1 MGLKGHARISDGV
14 MALNTIG
21 ICIGASTITM
31 AVVKKD
37 SKGLE
42 IAESRSVAHEGN
54 PREVLKKLFSEPSI
68 RSADRIA
75 VTGRKLR
82 HLLKAT
88 TLSEPEAIEAVYG
101 YYSSKGNRAQV
112 VVSAGGETFMVYR
125 LDRKGRIVDVYTG
138 NKCASGTGE
147 FFLQQ
152 LKRMDLSVDEAV
164 AVADRKNSYKVAG
177 RCSVFCKSDCTHA
190 LNKGASKESVVA
202 GLCEM
207 MAGKITELLKSLEDQ
222 QVMVVGGSSS
232 NSVMIGFLKDS
243 GLSVAVPEHGRCAEA
258 LGAALWAQENET
270 DPIDF
275 EKDLFTDSD
284 QGFTYLTPLN
294 LHSHMVDFKEQE
306 RGVPVSGDVCVVGLD
321 VGSTTTKAVLM
332 RRSDCAI
339 LASCYLRTNG
349 DPIGAAK
356 RCYAEIVTQTSVPV
370 TVVGLGVTGSGRQ
383 IAGLHALT
391 PAVINEII
399 AHAKAAAYFDPK
411 VDTIFEIGGQDAK
424 YTFLTNGVAS
434 DYAMNEACSA
444 GTGSFLEEAA
454 MESLNLATEAI
465 GDFAMKG
472 LCPPNFN
479 DQCAAFIGSD
489 IKTAIQSGLE
499 KHDIA
504 AGLVYSI
511 CLNYMNR
518 VKGNR
523 ALGRK
528 IFMQGGVCYNK
539 AVPMAMAALTGK
551 EIIVPPEPGLMGAY
565 GVALE
570 TKGKLDSGILE
581 EMEFN
586 LAELAGRTVS
596 YESSFVCNGGKE
608 GCDRKCTINRIR
620 IMEKAYPFGGAC
632 NKYYNLLKRQ
642 PEVDIEAFE
651 LVALR
656 EKLVFETF
664 GIRRLMES
672 AVVNGLRV
680 GINRSL
686 MTNTLFPLYHGFF
699 KSLGYEVVLSDGV
712 DPDGCDRRGAAFC
725 YPVELAHG
733 TFQNLLDKKPD
744 ILFMPHIKAMP
755 VPGGD
760 PARVT
765 CPFVQAEPYY
775 LKAAFQEMKQL
786 KFLSPVMDFALGYE
800 AGRDVFVEV
809 AVDLGHSSEDGR
821 RAFEIGL
828 AAQAALLQEFSRI
841 GKRVLEEVEANSSE
855 VAIVVFGRPYNAFCQ
870 LGNMSIPRKFV
881 SRGFRVIPQDF
892 LPLEPELSLSNMYWA
907 MGQTIMKAA
916 RYTERH
922 PQLFGAYIT
931 NFSCGP
937 DSFLLNYFRDVMGS
951 KPSLTLELDS
961 HSADAGIDTRI
972 EAFIDVVGSYLEINK
987 GSVVAEER
995 AFCPARVE
1003 MENGNA
1009 VVVDSEMNRL
1019 PLKSPRVRVLMPT
1032 MGDLGARLLAASLRS
1047 VGVQAEALP
1056 APGEKELKLGRGYAS
1071 CKECLPLILT
1081 VGSLLRYVEES
1092 WDHQE
1097 VLVYFMPE
1105 TSGPCRFGQYSVMMQ
1120 ELIGKLSLSNIALL
1134 SLSSENSYA
1143 GFGTRFALRAW
1154 QSVIISD
1161 VMEEIYSALLALS
1174 VDTESALEIYKRAEE
1189 ELCTS
1194 MERDSWNGLK
1204 KALQKTSIALRGIP
1218 RKGELS
1224 QLPSIALIGEIYVRR
1239 DNFSRKNL
1247 VERLSLNGFWVRTA
1261 PVTEWLHYCDYIVKN
1276 SLVVKAH
1283 WKDRVRVTI
1292 QEFFKNPFETKI
1304 KGLLEG
1310 SDFYIS
1316 HTADVAHMI
1325 ESVQGLVSP
1334 RLTGE
1339 TVLTVGAALTEIIEH
1354 VDGVLA
1360 LGPFGCMPARISE
1373 AIITEQLNKQKSEIA
1388 LEKHLVD
1395 RVMAHHPAL
1404 PFLSIETDGSAFPQ
1418 VIESR
1423 LESFCLQVG
1432 RVHETVNRIRREIG

>member
-1 MGLKGHARISDGV
+1 MK
-14 MALNTIG
+14 TIG
-21 ICIGASTITM
+21 ICIGASTITLASVTGGPTGQ
-31 AVVKKD
+31 AVTD
-37 SKGLE
+37 
-42 IAESRSVAHEGN
+42 SRSIPHEGN
-54 PREVLKKLFSEPSI
+54 PRAVLAALFQESTI

-88 TLSEPEAIEAVYG
+88 TLSEPEALETA
-101 YYSSKGNRAQV
+101 YSHYSAQGNRAQV

-125 LDRKGRIVDVYTG
+125 LDAVGRIIDVYTG

-152 LKRMDLSVDEAV
+152 LKRMDLTVEEAV

-207 MAGKITELLKSLEDQ
+207 MAGKITELLRSVEDQ
-222 QVMVVGGSSS
+222 HVMVVGGSSA
-232 NSVMIGFLKDS
+232 NSVMIGFLRDS
-243 GLSVAVPEHGRCAEA
+243 GLGVVVPEHGRCAEA
-258 LGAALWAQENET
+258 LGAALWAQANET
-270 DPIDF
+270 EAIDF
-275 EKDLFTDSD
+275 DEALFSDAD
-284 QGFTYLTPLN
+284 QGFTYLEPLKD
-294 LHSHMVDFKEQE
+294 HVHRVSFKSQE
-306 RGVPVSGDVCVVGLD
+306 RGTAAPGDVCLVGLD

-332 RRSDCAI
+332 RQEDRVI

-349 DPIGAAK
+349 DPIGASR
-356 RCYAEIVTQTSVPV
+356 RCYAAIAEQVTVPV
-370 TVVGLGVTGSGRQ
+370 SIVGLGVTGSGRQ

-391 PAVINEII
+391 PAIINEII
-399 AHAKAAAYFDPK
+399 AHATAAAYFDPE
-411 VDTIFEIGGQDAK
+411 VDTLFEIGGQDAK
-424 YTFLTNGVAS
+424 YTYLTNGVAS

-465 GDFAMKG
+465 GDYAMAG
-472 LCPPNFN
+472 TRPPNFN

-523 ALGRK
+523 AVGRK
-528 IFMQGGVCYNK
+528 IFMQGGVCYNQ
-539 AVPMAMAALTGK
+539 AVPIAMAALTGK

-570 TKGKLDSGILE
+570 TGNKLELGLLE
-581 EMEFN
+581 PMTFN
-586 LAELAGRTVS
+586 LSELSGREVA
-596 YESSFVCNGGKE
+596 YQQPFVCKGGKE
-608 GCDRKCTINRIR
+608 ACDRKCSISMIR
-620 IMEKAYPFGGAC
+620 IKEQVYPFGGAC
-632 NKYYNLLKRQ
+632 NKYYNLLKHQ
-642 PEVDIEAFE
+642 PEVDVADLD

-656 EKLVFETF
+656 EKMIFETY
-664 GIRRLMES
+664 GIQWE
-672 AVVNGLRV
+672 AAAAPATGKTV
-680 GINRSL
+680 GINNSL
-686 MTNTLFPLYHGFF
+686 MTNNLFPLYHGFF
-699 KSLGYEVVLSDGV
+699 KSLGYAVVLSDAV
-712 DPDGCDRRGAAFC
+712 DPDGCERRGSAFC

-733 TFQNLLDKKPD
+733 TLQNLLDKKPD
-744 ILFMPHIKAMP
+744 FLFMPHIKAMP

-775 LKAAFQEMKQL
+775 LKAAFDEL
-786 KFLSPVMDFALGYE
+786 KALTVLSPVLDFSLGME
-800 AGRDVFVEV
+800 AGQATFVEM
-809 AVDLGHSSEDGR
+809 ARSLGHDAAVGR
-821 RAFEIGL
+821 KAFENGCR
-828 AAQAALLQEFSRI
+828 AQAALQAEFSDI
-841 GKRVLEEVEANSSE
+841 GTRVLADLATHPTENA
-855 VAIVVFGRPYNAFCQ
+855 VVLFGRPYNAFCK
-870 LGNMSIPRKFV
+870 LGNMGIPRKFA
-881 SRGFRVIPQDF
+881 SRGFRIIPQDF
-892 LPLEPELSLSNMYWA
+892 LPLEPETSQSNMYWA
-907 MGQTIMKAA
+907 MGQTILKAA
-916 RYTERH
+916 RYTQRH
-922 PQLFGAYIT
+922 PQLFGAYVT

-937 DSFLLNYFRDVMGS
+937 DSFLLNYFRDIMGA

-972 EAFIDVVGSYLEINK
+972 EAFIDVMRSYLEINK
-987 GSVVAEER
+987 NAVPAVKPPFR
-995 AFCPARVE
+995 AARVE
-1003 MENGNA
+1003 MEAGKA
-1009 VVVDSEMNRL
+1009 VVVDSEGTRL
-1019 PLKSPRVRVLMPT
+1019 PLDSPRVRVLLPS
-1032 MGDLGARLLAASLRS
+1032 MGDLGARVLAASLRH
-1047 VGVQAEALP
+1047 VGVKASALP
-1056 APGEKELKLGRGYAS
+1056 APAEKELKLGRGYAS

-1081 VGSLLRYVEES
+1081 VGSLIRYVEES
-1092 WDHQE
+1092 WDPQE

-1105 TSGPCRFGQYSVMMQ
+1105 TSGPCRFGQYNVMMQ
-1120 ELIGKLSLSNIALL
+1120 ELVEKLALSNVALL

-1161 VMEEIYSALLALS
+1161 VMEEIYSAVLALAVDPEAALITYRQVEESLCIS
-1174 VDTESALEIYKRAEE
+1174 VEQ
-1189 ELCTS
+1189 
-1194 MERDSWNGLK
+1194 DSWNGLK
-1204 KALQKTSIALRGIP
+1204 ETLRRRADTLRSIP
-1218 RKGELS
+1218 KKGELAD
-1224 QLPSIALIGEIYVRR
+1224 LPSIALIGEIYVRR
-1239 DNFSRKNL
+1239 DSFSRKNL

-1261 PVTEWLHYCDYIVKN
+1261 PIAEWLHYCDYIVKN
-1276 SLVVKAH
+1276 SLVVKSR
-1283 WKDRVRVTI
+1283 WQDRVRVTV
-1292 QEFFKNPFETKI
+1292 QAFFKNPYETRI
-1304 KGLLEG
+1304 KALLGESGL
-1310 SDFYIS
+1310 YIP
-1316 HTADVAHMI
+1316 HTVDVAHMI
-1325 ESVQGLVSP
+1325 ESVQNLVSP

-1339 TVLTVGAALTEIIEH
+1339 TILTVGAALTEIVET

-1373 AIITEQLNKQKSEIA
+1373 AIITERLSERKSAIA
-1388 LEKHLVD
+1388 LEKELVD
-1395 RVMAHHPAL
+1395 KVMDHHPAL

-1432 RVHETVNRIRREIG
+1432 RVHETVKRVRREIG

>member
-1 MGLKGHARISDGV
+1 MK
-14 MALNTIG
+14 TIG
-21 ICIGASTITM
+21 ICIGASTITLA
-31 AVVKKD
+31 AVI
-37 SKGLE
+37 KGPNGSE
-42 IAESRSVAHEGN
+42 IAESRSIPHEGN
-54 PREVLKKLFSEPSI
+54 PREALDRLFQDNAV
-68 RSADRIA
+68 RSADRVA

-88 TLSEPEAIEAVYG
+88 TLSEPEAIEMAYS
-101 YYSSKGNRAQV
+101 YYSAQGSRAEV

-125 LDRKGRIVDVYTG
+125 LDRNGRIIDVYTG

-164 AVADRKNSYKVAG
+164 ALADRKNSYKVAG

-207 MAGKITELLKSLEDQ
+207 MAGKITELLKSVEDQ
-222 QVMVVGGSSS
+222 QVMVVGGSSA

-243 GLSVAVPEHGRCAEA
+243 GLEVAVPEHGRCAEA
-258 LGAALWAQENET
+258 LGAALWAQENATES
-270 DPIDF
+270 IDF
-275 EKDLFTDSD
+275 DQDLFSDSG
-284 QGFTYLTPLN
+284 QGFTYLDPLSA
-294 LHSHMVDFKEQE
+294 HAHRVSFKDQE
-306 RGVPVSGDVCVVGLD
+306 RGVADPGDVCVAGLD

-332 RRSDCAI
+332 RRRDCAI

-349 DPIGAAK
+349 DPIGASR
-356 RCYAEIVTQTSVPV
+356 RCYEEIARQIKVPV
-370 TVVGLGVTGSGRQ
+370 AIVGLGVTGSGRQ

-391 PAVINEII
+391 PAVVNEII
-399 AHAKAAAYFDPK
+399 AHARAAAYFDPE

-424 YTFLTNGVAS
+424 YTYLTNGVAS

-465 GDFAMKG
+465 GDFAMSG
-472 LCPPNFN
+472 VRPPNFN

-539 AVPMAMAALTGK
+539 AVPIAMAALTGK

-570 TKGKLDSGILE
+570 TANKLKLDLLE
-581 EMEFN
+581 EMNFSLE
-586 LAELAGRTVS
+586 ELAGRAVS
-596 YESSFVCNGGKE
+596 YETPFICKGGKE
-608 GCDRKCTINRIR
+608 GCDRKCSINRIR
-620 IMEKAYPFGGAC
+620 IKDQVYPFGGAC
-632 NKYYNLLKRQ
+632 NKYYNLLNRQ
-642 PEVDIEAFE
+642 PEVDLSAYE
-651 LVALR
+651 LIALR
-656 EKLVFETF
+656 ERLIFETF
-664 GIRRLMES
+664 GTRWPAEAGEES
-672 AVVNGLRV
+672 GKRV

-686 MTNTLFPLYHGFF
+686 MTNSLFPLYHGFF
-699 KSLGYEVVLSDGV
+699 KSLGYEVAMGDGM
-712 DPDGCDRRGAAFC
+712 DPEGCEKRGAAFC
-725 YPVELAHG
+725 YPVEQAHG
-733 TFQNLLDKKPD
+733 TFKSLLDKNPD
-744 ILFMPHIKAMP
+744 ILFMPHVKAMP

-775 LKAAFQEMKQL
+775 LKAAFDEL
-786 KFLSPVMDFALGYE
+786 ESLRILSPVLDFSVGYE
-800 AGRDVFVEV
+800 AGKATFVDV
-809 AVDLGHSSEDGR
+809 AVSLGHSVEAGR
-821 RAFEIGL
+821 RAFENGL
-828 AAQAALLQEFSRI
+828 EAQEALMREFRRI
-841 GKRVLEEVEANSSE
+841 GAQVLEELESNPSE
-855 VAIVVFGRPYNAFCQ
+855 TAMVIFGRPYNAFCRM
-870 LGNMSIPRKFV
+870 GNMGIPRKFV
-881 SRGFRVIPQDF
+881 SRGFRIIPQDF
-892 LPLEPELSLSNMYWA
+892 LPLEPEASQNNMYWA

-916 RYTERH
+916 RFTERH

-972 EAFIDVVGSYLEINK
+972 EAFIDVVRSYVEINRNAVPVEK
-987 GSVVAEER
+987 APFR
-995 AFCPARVE
+995 AARVE
-1003 MENGNA
+1003 MESGSA
-1009 VVVDSEMNRL
+1009 VVVDSQGNRL
-1019 PLKSPRVRVLMPT
+1019 PLNSPKVRVLLPT
-1032 MGDLGARLLAASLRS
+1032 MGDLGARLIAASLRS
-1047 VGVQAEALP
+1047 VGVRAEALP
-1056 APGEKELKLGRGYAS
+1056 APDEKELKLGRGYAS

-1081 VGSLLRYVEES
+1081 VGSLLRYVEET
-1092 WDHQE
+1092 WDRQD

-1105 TSGPCRFGQYSVMMQ
+1105 TSGPCRFGQYNVMMQ
-1120 ELIGKLSLSNIALL
+1120 ELIAKLALSNIALL
-1134 SLSSENSYA
+1134 SLTSENSYA
-1143 GFGTRFALRAW
+1143 GLGTRFALRAW
-1154 QSVIISD
+1154 HSVIISD
-1161 VMEEIYSALLALS
+1161 VMEEVYSAMLALAL
-1174 VDTESALEIYKRAEE
+1174 DTDSALAVYREAEKA
-1189 ELCTS
+1189 LCLS
-1194 MERDSWNGLK
+1194 VERDSWNGLK
-1204 KALQKTSIALRGIP
+1204 KTLQKTASMLREIP
-1218 RKGELS
+1218 RKGKLAE
-1224 QLPSIALIGEIYVRR
+1224 LPSIALIGEIYVRR

-1247 VERLSLNGFWVRTA
+1247 VERLSLSGFWVRTA
-1261 PVTEWLHYCDYIVKN
+1261 PIAEWLHYCDYIVKK
-1276 SLVVKAH
+1276 SLVVKAS
-1283 WKDRVRVTI
+1283 WKDRIRVTV
-1292 QEFFKNPFETKI
+1292 QEFFKNPYEAKI
-1304 KGLLEG
+1304 KTILGE
-1310 SDFYIS
+1310 SDFYIP
-1316 HTADVAHMI
+1316 HTVDVAHMI
-1325 ESVQGLVSP
+1325 ESVQGMVSP

-1339 TVLTVGAALTEIIEH
+1339 TILTVGAALTEIVET

-1373 AIITEQLNKQKSEIA
+1373 AIITEQLSKQKSGIA
-1388 LEKHLVD
+1388 VEKRLVD
-1395 RVMAHHPAL
+1395 KVMEHHPAL

-1423 LESFCLQVG
+1423 LESFCLQVD
-1432 RVHETVNRIRREIG
+1432 RVHETVCRTRREIG